1 MKGFVEMEEKN
12 TKMMS
17 HDVPLRFVKMLN
29 VICMTIPFI
38 FCWYSYF
45 RTNGKKLLQFGKYSD
60 DCIIHDCLFPFCK
73 SI

>member
-17 HDVPLRFVKMLN
+17 HDVPLRFVKILN

-38 FCWYSYF
+38 FCWYGY
-45 RTNGKKLLQFGKYSD
+45 
-60 DCIIHDCLFPFCK
+60 
-73 SI
+73 

>member
-29 VICMTIPFI
+29 VI
-38 FCWYSYF
+38 
-45 RTNGKKLLQFGKYSD
+45 
-60 DCIIHDCLFPFCK
+60 
-73 SI
+73 